1 MRRLVFSL
9 VMCVV
14 CFTSCGLDDADNT
27 FSTKY
32 RVAFYFEVNRSAELY
47 NTMGN
52 IGVYAT
58 IRQVNGLIQ
67 VSSSAGTNDYDPTRI
82 GTDFRYGLGG
92 LIVGN
97 TALNGPVA
105 YDLACPNC
113 DRSYYRLKVENTGRA
128 ICEHCGT
135 SYDMNNNGWIL
146 AVNDSAADG
155 LRGLY
160 RYRIDYNGAVLH
172 VYN

>member
-1 MRRLVFSL
+1 MRRFLFSVLACLVGFS
-9 VMCVV
+9 
-14 CFTSCGLDDADNT
+14 SCGLDEADNA

-32 RVAFYFEVNRSAELY
+32 KVAFYFEINRSAELY

-52 IGVYAT
+52 IGMYAT
-58 IRQVNGLIQ
+58 VRQVNGLIRI
-67 VSSSAGTNDYDPTRI
+67 SSATGSNDYDPTKI
-82 GTDFRYGLGG
+82 GIDFRYGLGG

-97 TALNGPVA
+97 TALNGPIA

-113 DRSYYRLKVENTGRA
+113 DRSYHRLKVENNGIA
-128 ICEHCGT
+128 ECEHCGMT
-135 SYDMNNNGWIL
+135 YDMNNNGWI
-146 AVNDSAADG
+146 VSVKDSTASD

-160 RYRIDYNGAVLH
+160 RYRIDYNGVAVH